1 MRELF
6 VKSARASLHHTVSAA
21 GSQLGPLSP
30 LSDRHRLISRPGAS
44 PHTREY
50 FLKSD
55 DDGCEEIFPDI
66 LRLHHSSDW
75 LPVSQMRAYYIVI
88 V

>member
-21 GSQLGPLSP
+21 RSQLGPLSP
-30 LSDRHRLISRPGAS
+30 VTDIIASSPDPG
-44 PHTREY
+44 PHLTLGAAEY

-66 LRLHHSSDW
+66 LRLHHS
-75 LPVSQMRAYYIVI
+75 
-88 V
+88 